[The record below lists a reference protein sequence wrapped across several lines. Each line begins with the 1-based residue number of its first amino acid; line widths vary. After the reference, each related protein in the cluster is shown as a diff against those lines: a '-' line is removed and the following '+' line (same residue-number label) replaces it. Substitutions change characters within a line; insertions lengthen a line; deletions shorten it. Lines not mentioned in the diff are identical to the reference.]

1 MSANTKK
8 HFFVGKIT
16 DGGPRMDT
24 HYVGMVILIFINHKV
39 VYLSAVLPRRS
50 YRTEVF
56 IN

>member
-1 MSANTKK
+1 MSANTKN